1 MALRKFAESLLD
13 AGAKSAPVVAG
24 AGLLATP
31 EEAEAGLLNVAYKNL
46 REAAQ
51 EAKRS
56 EAMERGFERGKRK
69 MAEKVKLS
77 AAEKT
82 AIEKSIKGKNITKK
96 KAMQYARDW
105 KMRHPLD
112 EWDVPEITGLT
123 VNDKGSLGIVT
134 KSKQYGYNVD
144 PTTGKQI
151 EVGSPRFNEIS
162 DNLVNEIVEI
172 AKRAQTGDPSAQR
185 IMNNQGWYKNVEG
198 RLRNEYGSFA
208 DMMGDILGAT
218 SPNTPVAT
226 NFRFSQDILNRAT
239 RGDFDQLMDGFA
251 DKLDRRYALEDAAAN
266 YLQQQKASGVTI
278 KAAKTHPKYLAM
290 MQEAKD
296 ISSEL
301 RNADNVIRQSQIDPK
316 TGQFKQYGIN
326 SYNSMIALADRWRV
340 LRAGGAPKAKNF
352 SGNLTGRSEQ
362 ATIDV
367 WAARNLRKHAGLKP
381 IPSAAEG
388 AVTGNITDVDNFR
401 NSLEFGFGQDVI
413 ADATAKINQQLGTQL
428 EPRDVQALQW
438 FAEKDHWTK
447 KGWTSP
453 QGEGGSFETM
463 MDADPVE
470 SLFLGISREQS
481 EKFQGKDFVP
491 TAEESKNTAQKIIA
505 AGADDP
511 DVRAVKGMPTLG
523 KYMDDPETAMDI
535 DVVSREDMLPTGI
548 LENAARQAVADQQD
562 SFFVARR
569 IPDSVAS
576 QNLESFN
583 VGTEI
588 YFKDGVSPS
597 SPLIKDIQKELN
609 AQNVPAYTLIVDPR
623 DANRVIGMRYL
634 DIPQFYAAEDF
645 ARMSPE
651 NYGAH
656 VRQTFGAYDELG
668 RNLKSK
674 FPSIKASE
682 PALFDVNVKP
692 RRQTE
697 DYVAQLSME
706 GADADA
712 LNTEFFGYRPATD
725 RFREYVG
732 DDKAYDTR
740 VRGGPGGTKGER
752 GSITPGGLLGAG
764 AVGAAS
770 TPTFQDKAVAVG
782 ETLLDAGQAMIA
794 PIAAAPHALIPALL
808 SDRPTAQ
815 IEQGY
820 QNLLQ
825 QQNYEPSTQLGQE
838 YSQAAQQFMGDAFDA
853 AAQSAPGQAIKQ
865 VVEPINLLI
874 QQAPDRARLIG
885 RSLLDMS
892 PF

>member
-51 EAKRS
+51 DAKRS

-77 AAEKT
+77 AAEKK
-82 AIEKSIKGKNITKK
+82 AIVSSIKGKGVTQK
-96 KAMQYARDW
+96 KALQYARDW

-123 VNDKGSLGIVT
+123 VNDKGSLGIKT
-134 KSKQYGYNVD
+134 KNKKYGYNID
-144 PTTGKQI
+144 PTTNKPI

-172 AKRAQTGDPSAQR
+172 AKRAQDGDPSAQR

-239 RGDFDQLMDGFA
+239 RGDFDELMNGFA
-251 DKLDRRYALEDAAAN
+251 DALDRRYALQDAAAD
-266 YLQQQKASGVTI
+266 YLQQQKAAGVTI
-278 KAAKTHPKYLAM
+278 KKAETHPKYLAM
-290 MQEAKD
+290 MQEAAD
-296 ISSEL
+296 ISKSL
-301 RNADNVIRQSQIDPK
+301 QDKRNVIRQTS
-316 TGQFKQYGIN
+316 GKQYGIN

-340 LRAGGAPKAKNF
+340 LRKGGKPKAKNF
-352 SGNLTGRSEQ
+352 SGNVTGRSEQ

-388 AVTGNITDVDNFR
+388 TVTGNITDVDNFR

-491 TAEESKNTAQKIIA
+491 TAEESKNTAQKIIS

-569 IPDSVAS
+569 IPDSVGS

-634 DIPQFYAAEDF
+634 DIPQFDDPERF
-645 ARMSPE
+645 ATMSPE
-651 NYGAH
+651 IYGEY
-656 VRQTFGAYDELG
+656 VREKLGVYDELG
-668 RNLKSK
+668 RNLRSK

-682 PALFDVNVKP
+682 AALFDVNVKP

-740 VRGGPGGTKGER
+740 VRSGPGGTKGER

-770 TPTFQDKAVAVG
+770 TPTFQDKAVAFG

-794 PIAAAPHALIPALL
+794 PIAAAPHALIPALT

-838 YSQAAQQFMGDAFDA
+838 YSQAAQQFMGDAFNA

-865 VVEPINLLI
+865 VVEPINLLM